1 METKFSVYEK
11 NNYTYDFNHIIKN
24 IPDYIIIENEPE
36 LWYNAALKATNNNKN
51 MSSYTTVISIF
62 NNMLNKK
69 INNINIQQITDSKYD
84 YYKKHFDQIS
94 WYGREND
101 KKFYNDLLNK
111 LKETGKLSQLQWDFL
126 RRISGKK

>member
-94 WYGREND
+94 WHGRENE